1 MKIVTT
7 PQALRVFN
15 AQRQA
20 KKAASGAS
28 SLGFVPTMG
37 ALHEGH
43 AALMRRARAENDLV
57 LASIFVNP
65 MQFGPNEDLAR
76 YPRTPEADEALLQRA
91 GVDILYRPEV
101 ADMYPEGFATKVHVN
116 GIGDHLCGPFRPGHF
131 DGVATVVARLLGIAC
146 ADHAYFGQKDWQQLQ
161 IVTRLVADLAIQ
173 TEIIGVQTVRE
184 ADGLALSSRNR
195 YLDENARRAA
205 AIIPHTLGA
214 LTEKIKAAPANI
226 PALLEEGRTVLKQA
240 GFTLDYL
247 ELAGAADCVPRTDL
261 AVPARLFVA
270 ARIGGTRLIDN
281 WPV

>member
-7 PQALRVFN
+7 LQALRAFN

-20 KKAASGAS
+20 KKA

-43 AALMRRARAENDLV
+43 AALMRRARAENDQVLV
-57 LASIFVNP
+57 SIFINP
-65 MQFGPNEDLAR
+65 TQFGPNEDLSR
-76 YPRTPEADEALLQRA
+76 YPRTPEPDEALLQRE
-91 GVDILYRPEV
+91 GVDVLYRPEV
-101 ADMYPEGFATKVHVN
+101 ADMYPEGFATKVHVS
-116 GIGDHLCGPFRPGHF
+116 GIGDYLCGPFRPGHF
-131 DGVATVVARLLGIAC
+131 DGVATVVARLLGVAG
-146 ADHAYFGQKDWQQLQ
+146 ATRAYFGQKDWQQLQ
-161 IVTRLVADLAIQ
+161 LVTRLAADLAIQ
-173 TEIIGVQTVRE
+173 TEITGVPTVRE

-195 YLDENARRAA
+195 YLDENARKAA
-205 AIIPHTLGA
+205 AVIPRTLHDTA
-214 LTEKIKAAPANI
+214 QKMKAAGADI
-226 PALLEEGRTVLKQA
+226 SALLEEGRVVLKQA

-247 ELAGAADCVPRTDL
+247 ELAGAADCMPRTDL